1 VLKDMSEKRNE
12 ARLDDTGRKGPTRR
26 AKEHY
31 VYYIQESI
39 LGDDTVK
46 CTPSLVDKSGW
57 L

>member
-1 VLKDMSEKRNE
+1 MLKDMSEKRNE